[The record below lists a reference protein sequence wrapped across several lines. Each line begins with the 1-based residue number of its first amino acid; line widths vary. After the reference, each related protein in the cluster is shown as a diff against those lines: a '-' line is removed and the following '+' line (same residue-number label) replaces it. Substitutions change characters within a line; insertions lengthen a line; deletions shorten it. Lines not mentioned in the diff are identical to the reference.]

1 MVCAVNGVIFTKKLD
16 MIRWISLCGQLL
28 VALFLFGFVMTHVYN
43 TSDLGTVKMG
53 AVLFVLFKIII
64 RFQEKDTTPK
74 FSNYIYILG
83 ISLLLLPATFILPG
97 IVQKIGPNVMMRLGG
112 ALLVIESVVLF
123 TLEIRKKK

>member
-1 MVCAVNGVIFTKKLD
+1 
-16 MIRWISLCGQLL
+16 
-28 VALFLFGFVMTHVYN
+28 MTHVYN

>member
-1 MVCAVNGVIFTKKLD
+1 

-64 RFQEKDTTPK
+64 RFQEKDATPK

-97 IVQKIGPNVMMRLGG
+97 LVQKIGPNVMMRLGG